1 MALLGISSAGSTG
14 AAITDGTTH
23 ASDSEYGKW
32 KFDNE
37 NGIGYLYTDE
47 TDPSDTDA
55 EFISPAIRGTWVNGR
70 KIIVGFNIGTAGAN
84 ETSGFSI
91 DGSHD
96 GKNWVTVGSE
106 LDADIT
112 PDVAGVQIYTCDL
125 SDYTLP
131 WYRLTMNDDT
141 NNLTTIKYQ
150 FYCSGVDPSYYV
162 GMDINNTSNSM
173 IGGVGPD
180 PSHGQTN

>member
-37 NGIGYLYTDE
+37 NGIGYLYTEE
-47 TDPSDTDA
+47 TYPSDTDA

-70 KIIVGFNIGTAGAN
+70 KIIVGFNIGTAGADLG
-84 ETSGFSI
+84 SGFSV

-96 GKNWVTVGSE
+96 G
-106 LDADIT
+106 
-112 PDVAGVQIYTCDL
+112 
-125 SDYTLP
+125 
-131 WYRLTMNDDT
+131 
-141 NNLTTIKYQ
+141 
-150 FYCSGVDPSYYV
+150 
-162 GMDINNTSNSM
+162 
-173 IGGVGPD
+173 
-180 PSHGQTN
+180 